1 AHMRTER
8 SSDTLD
14 PAQPSIDIFN
24 DFLPLYQLF
33 TVTIERA
40 AGCARGMAE
49 SSKKFETGL
58 TVKTRGMS
66 DMEAIAE
73 AVLEKQRGYLEARF
87 GKLQQV
93 AEDTEAKLG
102 VIQADLLS
110 LNESVGCVNVELDKI
125 RANVESNRGKLANQ
139 ETVLEMMQRK
149 LADLEDRSRRC
160 NVHVIGLPA
169 GSEGNNAVQFLTK
182 SLPKWF
188 PTLSNMEGEI
198 MRAHRVYSDD
208 RKNSR
213 GPPTLIFNTLRYT
226 TRQLILRAA
235 KKSPL
240 VVDGRPVRFSPDYS
254 GHTVKRRQAFTQAM
268 NMARKKGVEFFL
280 LYPATLKVKAA
291 GKTEIFQSADDAEEF
306 ISSLPTPRT
315 PPAAEIDDS
324 DPGPSSVAA
333 E

>member
-1 AHMRTER
+1 
-8 SSDTLD
+8 
-14 PAQPSIDIFN
+14 
-24 DFLPLYQLF
+24 
-33 TVTIERA
+33 
-40 AGCARGMAE
+40 
-49 SSKKFETGL
+49 
-58 TVKTRGMS
+58 
-66 DMEAIAE
+66 MEAIAE
-73 AVLEKQRGYLEARF
+73 AVLEKQRGYLETRF
-87 GKLQQV
+87 DKLQRV

-102 VIQADLLS
+102 AIQADLLS

-125 RANVESNRGKLANQ
+125 RSDVESNRGKLASQ
-139 ETVLEMMQRK
+139 ETALEMMQRK
-149 LADLEDRSRRC
+149 LADMEDRSRRC
-160 NVHVIGLPA
+160 NVRVIGLPA

-208 RKNSR
+208 RKKSR

-226 TRQLILRAA
+226 TRQLILSAA

-240 VVDGRPVRFSPDYS
+240 IVNGRPVRFSPDYS

-268 NMARKKGVEFFL
+268 NMARAKGVEFFL

-291 GKTEIFQSADDAEEF
+291 GKTEVFQSAGDAEDF
-306 ISSLPTPRT
+306 IGSLPAPRA
-315 PPAAEIDDS
+315 PPAAETDDS
-324 DPGPSSVAA
+324 EPGPSNAAA